1 MQNEEIW
8 KYVDGYT
15 EYQVSNT
22 GKVKSL
28 KFGKERILKV
38 RNSSNGYLYV
48 SLCGNGV
55 VSQQRVHRLVANAFL
70 PNPLNLPQVNHKDEN
85 TKNNCVFNLEWCT
98 SEYNI
103 NYGTRTERCSKRV
116 LQLDKYTCEVIRKWD
131 SAMQIE
137 RELGFSN
144 CNICNCCNGKR
155 KSVYG
160 YKWRYA

>member
-55 VSQQRVHRLVANAFL
+55 VSQQQVHRLVANAFL

-144 CNICNCCNGKR
+144 GNICNCCNGKR